1 MSSTDEDRARRL
13 AGALFD
19 ELVTPLAEARKVAG
33 KQAYF
38 PLAGEAGAKTYYEE
52 PVLRAMQPGD
62 FEFPGGGTAE
72 GLVDALAASWAAEG
86 ETDLA
91 AMAPRLKEIAAALR
105 EEAAEGDGSVSI
117 LCYTMF

>member
-1 MSSTDEDRARRL
+1 MSSTEENRTRKS

-38 PLAGEAGAKTYYEE
+38 PLAGESSATSYYQE
-52 PVLRAMQPGD
+52 PVLHKMQPAD
-62 FEFPGGGTAE
+62 FEFPGGGTAA
-72 GLVDALAASWAAEG
+72 GLIDALAAFWTVEG
-86 ETDLA
+86 ETGLA
-91 AMAPRLKEIAAALR
+91 AMAPKLKEIAEALQ
-105 EEAAEGDGSVSI
+105 EEAAQGDGSVSI